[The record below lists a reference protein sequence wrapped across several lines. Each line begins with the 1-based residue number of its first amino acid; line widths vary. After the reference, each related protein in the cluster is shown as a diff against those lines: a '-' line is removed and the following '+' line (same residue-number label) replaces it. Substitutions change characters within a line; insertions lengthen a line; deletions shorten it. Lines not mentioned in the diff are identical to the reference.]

1 MIHFIFGTKRNLT
14 EWTQFL
20 CLDATRNGKK
30 NKKKTKNK
38 KKHQIF
44 LSPSN
49 SLIYLR
55 GKNTKNKNKKLSKGH
70 VA

>member
-1 MIHFIFGTKRNLT
+1 MKQQIKKK
-14 EWTQFL
+14 
-20 CLDATRNGKK
+20 KK

>member
-1 MIHFIFGTKRNLT
+1 MQQEMEKK
-14 EWTQFL
+14 
-20 CLDATRNGKK
+20 KK